1 MKKLTFIKKAAI
13 KKLILLG
20 IAVLITSVYTSSFA
34 QDTEETPDYPVRNPF
49 ETGTLIDNQ
58 TPLTPYKGMI
68 EFQIYH
74 RFGTVKNGISDLYGI
89 YAPSNIRLGLN
100 YGVTDKIMVGIGTT
114 KDYKLQ
120 DIQWK
125 YNFLQQTR
133 SGKVPVFLTYYGNM
147 VIDARADEN
156 FGPTDNYLFIHRISY
171 FSQLIL
177 ARKFNDIFTFQIA
190 PECVYYNAVDP
201 GMKNFNAGLSLG
213 GRAKVLPSTS
223 IIVEYDQP
231 FTSTD
236 VNNPKPNLG
245 FGVEIGTGTHAFQ
258 IFMANYSQII
268 NQRNLVYNTNDFT
281 DGDLALGFNIT
292 VRF

>member
-213 GRAKVLPSTS
+213 GRARVLPSTS

-268 NQRNLVYNTNDFT
+268 NQRNLV
-281 DGDLALGFNIT
+281 
-292 VRF
+292 